1 VARLGDYLPEE
12 DRERYVDRSLKPGQ
26 VLYLFCE
33 FTHPPKDKYVL
44 LVCRTDPPMLFIV
57 NSEIPRFVQAR
68 PELLASQV
76 KLSPGDYPFLDHDLF
91 LDCSNVI
98 NSLDEDAIRNQL
110 LADLSRLKGELHQR
124 TKAQIIEAVRRSR
137 TVSEADRELIV
148 HSLGGK

>member
-1 VARLGDYLPEE
+1 MTSLGDYFPEE
-12 DRERYVDRSLKPGQ
+12 DREKYVDRGLKSGQ

-33 FTHPPKDKYVL
+33 FTHPPKDKYL
-44 LVCRTDPPMLFIV
+44 LLACYTDPPLLFVV
-57 NSEIPRFVQAR
+57 NSQIPRFVQAR

-76 KLSPGDYPFLDHDLF
+76 KLSPRDYPFLEHDSF

-110 LADLSRLKGELHQR
+110 LADLSRLKGEVHQR

-148 HSLGGK
+148 HSLGSK